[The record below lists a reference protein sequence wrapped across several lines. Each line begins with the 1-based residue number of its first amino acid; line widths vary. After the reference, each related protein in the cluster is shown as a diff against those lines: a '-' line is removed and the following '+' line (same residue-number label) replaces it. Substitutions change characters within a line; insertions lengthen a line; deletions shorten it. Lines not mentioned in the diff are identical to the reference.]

1 MIPVG
6 SNHCC
11 SNDPILFPLGFTAIM
26 WLEICRMQNQKYT
39 IIICTVGQT
48 MKPKK
53 SLGFN
58 MGIEALAQLFD
69 PCCQHVP
76 FPGPC
81 CAQPWFVFHESCLS
95 TIGFPQKLMLFL
107 RFFLITCHVL
117 FSSIF
122 APRMSNLGILYRLK
136 SLFVMFHS

>member
-1 MIPVG
+1 MFGIGPTSYNCIPNMCTYVPGSGMIRWFKPLLFK
-6 SNHCC
+6 N
-11 SNDPILFPLGFTAIM
+11 PILFPSGFTAIM

-48 MKPKK
+48 MKSKK

-95 TIGFPQKLMLFL
+95 TIGFPQKKCCSYG
-107 RFFLITCHVL
+107 FF
-117 FSSIF
+117 
-122 APRMSNLGILYRLK
+122 
-136 SLFVMFHS
+136 